1 MLKQITQQI
10 NPRVVQK
17 TMENGHLSIV
27 DLPMKNGD
35 FPWLCNTLPEGKS
48 LNHPIKSHEYPIE
61 YPIE

>member
-35 FPWLCNTLPEGKS
+35 FPWLCNTLPEGEIIES
-48 LNHPIKSHEYPIE
+48 SHQIP
-61 YPIE
+61 